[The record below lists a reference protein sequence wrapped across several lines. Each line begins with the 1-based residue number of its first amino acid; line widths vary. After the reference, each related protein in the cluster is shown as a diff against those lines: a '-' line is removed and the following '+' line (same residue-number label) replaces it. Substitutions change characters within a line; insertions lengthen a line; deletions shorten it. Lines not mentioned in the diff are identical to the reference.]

1 MLEQESLQGM
11 YGKQQ
16 MNKQA
21 NGQAVNSEKF
31 TIDSLIKKL
40 NEFLSILNSH
50 GVDPEIVNQIFKQV
64 AKIKILIFV
73 SIDYCKSTK

>member
-16 MNKQA
+16 TNKQT
-21 NGQAVNSEKF
+21 NGQTVNSEKF

-64 AKIKILIFV
+64 N
-73 SIDYCKSTK
+73 Y

>member
-16 MNKQA
+16 MNKQT
-21 NGQAVNSEKF
+21 NGQTVNSEKF

-64 AKIKILIFV
+64 NYTSSIFKLKLI
-73 SIDYCKSTK
+73 

>member
-11 YGKQQ
+11 YGKQA
-16 MNKQA
+16 NPGKQA
-21 NGQAVNSEKF
+21 NGSAEKY

-64 AKIKILIFV
+64 NDQDSGVGMLLNFSLEFCAV
-73 SIDYCKSTK
+73 